1 MSKCVMAGVPAVVD
15 VFAPGHIGELTQVV
29 PVELVDAVLEE
40 TRTRE
45 RRLRNLPSRVGVY
58 FVLTLGLFEHLGSR
72 LVWEKLIVGLDSTT
86 PRPSE
91 KGLRDLRRRLG
102 SAPLERL
109 FEVLAG
115 PLGQPSTPGVCYRRW
130 RTVAFDGCSSLSAPD
145 HERNR
150 SWLGRIASRFGDNS
164 YPRVMLMAL
173 CETGTRGLIG
183 AVFGPAAEGELAY
196 ARQLVGRLTESMLV
210 LADRAFDSNG
220 LLCDVA
226 ARGAQF
232 LVRSS
237 SRRRPPVLAL
247 LPDGSYLTR
256 LGDLAVRVIEADIIV
271 HAADGS
277 RTTGTYRLLT
287 TLTDHRTDPATAL
300 IKLYHERWE
309 VECAFLALR
318 HTLLKGRVLR
328 SKDPAGIT
336 QELWGLL
343 VLYQALRSV
352 MVTAVEAQGAMDPD
366 RAGFTIALEAAR
378 DTVIRAHGIIPFPGP
393 DGRPDLTGHIGATV
407 LHHPLPAR
415 RPRISARIVKRGIS
429 RYHTW
434 NHDGRP
440 LASTPITALTL
451 SVRPPA
457 LAPARTRAPGRPDR
471 WTQVSQIM
479 AADAHRTW
487 QAKEIAHA
495 LGITGRK
502 PFNSLST
509 QLGYWTRAGR
519 LTRTAPSTY
528 KITLP
533 ETLTA
538 TSSP

>member
-1 MSKCVMAGVPAVVD
+1 M
-15 VFAPGHIGELTQVV
+15 TQVV

-72 LVWEKLIVGLDSTT
+72 LVWEKLIAGLDSTT

-91 KGLRDLRRRLG
+91 KALRDLRRRLG

-109 FEVLAG
+109 FAVLSG

-150 SWLGRIASRFGDNS
+150 SWLGRIASRFGGNS

-196 ARQLVGRLTESMLV
+196 ARQLVGRLTENMLV

-237 SRRRPPVLAL
+237 SKRRPPVLAL

-256 LGDLAVRVIEADIIV
+256 LGDLTARVIEADITV

-277 RTTGTYRLLT
+277 RTTGTYRLLCAR
-287 TLTDHRTDPATAL
+287 RTPRASLRNSGGCSCSTRLCARSWSPPSRPRAAWTPTGPASPSPSKPPATPSSAPT
-300 IKLYHERWE
+300 
-309 VECAFLALR
+309 ASS
-318 HTLLKGRVLR
+318 R
-328 SKDPAGIT
+328 SPAPT
-336 QELWGLL
+336 
-343 VLYQALRSV
+343 
-352 MVTAVEAQGAMDPD
+352 
-366 RAGFTIALEAAR
+366 AAR
-378 DTVIRAHGIIPFPGP
+378 T
-393 DGRPDLTGHIGATV
+393 
-407 LHHPLPAR
+407 
-415 RPRISARIVKRGIS
+415 
-429 RYHTW
+429 
-434 NHDGRP
+434 
-440 LASTPITALTL
+440 
-451 SVRPPA
+451 
-457 LAPARTRAPGRPDR
+457 
-471 WTQVSQIM
+471 
-479 AADAHRTW
+479 
-487 QAKEIAHA
+487 
-495 LGITGRK
+495 
-502 PFNSLST
+502 
-509 QLGYWTRAGR
+509 
-519 LTRTAPSTY
+519 
-528 KITLP
+528 
-533 ETLTA
+533 
-538 TSSP
+538 